1 MNANNKVYL
10 RKMMNGVAQRW
21 KSKLK
26 RIFAAC
32 LFPCSIFPAT
42 VLANGPDSIPHI
54 PTIDFSVDLVDGI
67 TAEDGKIRAG
77 LLYDINRGKVVWQ
90 KDMDYAYPIASL
102 TKMMVALLASED
114 LNRGTVCLDDQIIVK
129 RTYKKRLRRHRYT
142 TYSVEEKYS
151 FEDVLKMAM
160 VASHNESTIWIA
172 RHCSGSLEA
181 FVERMNRRAME
192 LGMSKTQ
199 YSNPSGLPA
208 IMSEL
213 DNSSSPRDQ
222 LTLAMELLK
231 HPKVMEIASIPYA
244 SVYNG
249 KGYVNYRNHNG
260 LVINYGQEVDGL
272 KTGFTRAAGFCLVA
286 TAQRGGHRLIS
297 IVYGCRSPYVRNGI
311 VANMMNSY
319 FDAMKL
325 GRLGESAPD
334 LEQYSLFM
342 DSVNQGLAMI
352 RPNVEVLPKSLNE
365 DEAYGYTYKTVRE
378 KVRKTYTV
386 RYGDNLGRIASRHGV
401 KVSELRRWNRLN
413 GSTIRAGQRLTVYA
427 TVKKRIPVKLV
438 VDENESVADMQ
449 PSMDTT
455 TQSEVEVNSEY
466 RNDHESAVNPENLE
480 KGKNTE
486 STASVDKKAT
496 GLTAAVKSSATAK
509 VQAPVGSRYIYHTV
523 QPGDTLWNIAQRYQ
537 SNIEQIK
544 KLNRINN
551 SRNLKS
557 GTRIKVPVKGS

>member
-1 MNANNKVYL
+1 M
-10 RKMMNGVAQRW
+10 
-21 KSKLK
+21 LK
-26 RIFAAC
+26 R
-32 LFPCSIFPAT
+32 
-42 VLANGPDSIPHI
+42 ANGQNEISRLPGSLLILFFSCLISSTHAFTRPDTLHHI
-54 PTIDFSVDLVDGI
+54 PTIDFRVDLIDGI
-67 TAEDGKIRAG
+67 TGEERNIRAG
-77 LLYDINRGKVVWQ
+77 LLYDLTRDRIVWQ

-114 LNRGTVCLDDQIIVK
+114 LNRGTVCLDDQISVK
-129 RTYKKRLRRHRYT
+129 RSYKKRLKRRRYT
-142 TYSVEEKYS
+142 TYTVEERYS

-181 FVERMNRRAME
+181 FVERMNRRAQE
-192 LGMSKTQ
+192 LGMTKTQ

-208 IMSEL
+208 IISEL

-222 LTLAMELLK
+222 LILALELLK
-231 HPKVMEIASIPYA
+231 HPKVMEIAAIPYA
-244 SVYNG
+244 NVYNG

-260 LVINYGQEVDGL
+260 LVINYGQEVDGM

-286 TAQRGGHRLIS
+286 TAQRAGHRLIS
-297 IVYGCRSPYVRNGI
+297 IVYGCKSPYVRNGI

-319 FDAMKL
+319 FDAIKL

-334 LEQYSLFM
+334 LNQYCYFL
-342 DSVNQGLAMI
+342 DSVNQGLAVI
-352 RPNVEVLPKSLNE
+352 RPRNDIIPQTANE
-365 DEAYGYTYKTVRE
+365 DEAYGYTYKTITE

-386 RYGDNLGRIASRHGV
+386 RPGDNLGKIASRQGV
-401 KVSELRRWNRLN
+401 SIADLRRWNRLR
-413 GSTIRAGQRLTVYA
+413 GSTIQAGQKLAVYS

-438 VDENESVADMQ
+438 VDENESIADLQ
-449 PSMDTT
+449 PSSDTSS
-455 TQSEVEVNSEY
+455 QSEVEISSEY
-466 RNDHESAVNPENLE
+466 RHPEQTDSLQQNEEPFTLQEPSTVPHHKDTKAISTVKAV
-480 KGKNTE
+480 
-486 STASVDKKAT
+486 
-496 GLTAAVKSSATAK
+496 AVKKNANAGQSPR
-509 VQAPVGSRYIYHTV
+509 VIYHTV

-544 KLNRINN
+544 RLNRISN